1 MDAIGEELPMADIF
15 LTPDSIDSINEK
27 FNEKLLES
35 QNTPEEGFAA
45 IQEILADSNIT
56 VPSISDMDEEGGEF
70 VINLADNLYLYFIYG
85 KTDDEKYEF
94 YVELTDDEG
103 VDEILS
109 DEEEEQDE

>member
-1 MDAIGEELPMADIF
+1 
-15 LTPDSIDSINEK
+15 
-27 FNEKLLES
+27 
-35 QNTPEEGFAA
+35 
-45 IQEILADSNIT
+45 
-56 VPSISDMDEEGGEF
+56 MDEEGGEF